1 MLEYWPVLLTAFSLG
16 LLHAL
21 DADHVM
27 AVSSFSNHRPGL
39 SRSVAFCT
47 RWAVGHGAVLLIA
60 GGLLFGLGLSI
71 PETWQVAA
79 EKSVGVLLVVLGS
92 WCLWSIH
99 RKKVTLATHSHGD
112 LEHTHWH
119 EKDHRDVKRPSLDNH
134 GPVFVGM
141 LHGLAGSAPALAL
154 VPAVMKGDLM
164 QAFGYLL
171 LFSLGVLLSMFVF
184 GLSFGWMQQK
194 VNHYSERVFMVSRH
208 ALAFLSIGIG
218 VFWFTQA

>member
-1 MLEYWPVLLTAFSLG
+1 MLESWPILLTAFSLG
-16 LLHAL
+16 LMHAL

-39 SRSVAFCT
+39 ARSIAFCT

-60 GGLLFGLGLSI
+60 GGLLFGLGMAI
-71 PETWQVAA
+71 PEAWQSGA

-92 WCLWSIH
+92 WCLWTIH
-99 RKKVTLATHSHGD
+99 RNKISLGRHKHGD
-112 LEHTHWH
+112 MEHNHWH
-119 EKDHRDVKRPSLDNH
+119 KEEHASDARSSLDNH

-154 VPAVMKGDLM
+154 VPALMKGDVTA
-164 QAFGYLL
+164 AFGYML

-184 GLSFGWMQQK
+184 GLSFGWVQQK
-194 VNHYSERVFMVSRH
+194 ISHYSERVFMVSRH
-208 ALAFLSIGIG
+208 LLAFLSIGIG
-218 VFWFTQA
+218 VFWFTAA